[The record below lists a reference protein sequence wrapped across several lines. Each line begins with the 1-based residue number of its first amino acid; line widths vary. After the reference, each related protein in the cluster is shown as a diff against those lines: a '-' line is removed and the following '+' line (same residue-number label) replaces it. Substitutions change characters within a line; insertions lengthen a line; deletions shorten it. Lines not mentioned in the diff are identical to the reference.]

1 MPDLADS
8 ETSKMKKEK
17 EKADAKRAPQSTMK
31 EVTRGR
37 KGKKENEDEARE
49 QAIAQSIETGANI
62 QVSAE
67 SSVARCPK
75 WSGPPQFPLDRV

>member
-1 MPDLADS
+1 MPELTDS
-8 ETSKMKKEK
+8 ESSSKMKKEK
-17 EKADAKRAPQSTMK
+17 EKADAKRAPQLK

-67 SSVARCPK
+67 SSVARCPE
-75 WSGPPQFPLDRV
+75 WSGPPKFPLDRA